1 MSTYVP
7 SLDGG
12 EDKYVVCKTMCTWD
26 ATKSQ
31 VVVPL
36 PDGHKTWDTV
46 PPIDIWSLSIPFSV
60 SFPGKNSQP
69 VELLF
74 SSQIHGP
81 RIQAKIDEQNN
92 GNERKRKRAIG
103 DGNGERG
110 VQMGDT
116 ISGEECVRPVVP
128 IPGEEGFRFENPTER
143 NRATAIELE
152 PEEFKE

>member
-26 ATKSQ
+26 KSKSQ
-31 VVVPL
+31 VIVPL
-36 PDGHKTWDTV
+36 PDGHTAWDTV

-69 VELLF
+69 IELIF
-74 SSQIHGP
+74 SSQIHGA

-103 DGNGERG
+103 SGNEVSGNNAGGAEGREDG
-110 VQMGDT
+110 DS
-116 ISGEECVRPVVP
+116 I
-128 IPGEEGFRFENPTER
+128 ER
-143 NRATAIELE
+143 NGNPAPELGTE
-152 PEEFKE
+152 MFDEHKE